1 MFREENP
8 MSHERKVITYQEF
21 SNHLAEVFESVLQG
35 EEVVVQR
42 AGGESVK
49 LSAAES
55 TDGEALPP
63 EKLAAFLSAAGG
75 WADMDTETLKAQLR
89 ASRDMPPRPAVDL

>member
-1 MFREENP
+1 
-8 MSHERKVITYQEF
+8 MSHARKIITYQEF
-21 SNHLAEVFESVLQG
+21 STHLAEVFESVLQG

-42 AGGESVK
+42 AEGESVK
-49 LSAAES
+49 LSAAEN
-55 TDGEALPP
+55 GEALPP

>member
-1 MFREENP
+1 MGHATTVISYEEF
-8 MSHERKVITYQEF
+8 ER
-21 SNHLAEVFESVLQG
+21 NLAEIFEQVLQG

-42 AGGESVK
+42 AEGESIV
-49 LSAAES
+49 LNPAES
-55 TDGEALPP
+55 VHDEVLPP

-89 ASRDMPPRPAVDL
+89 ASRDIPSRPAVDL